1 MSEIQINPLKEE
13 NKNSEY
19 YYKVLLYNLLSEIK
33 SEIFEAKTNITK
45 NEYTENINQT
55 TIPKLITSISDSIK
69 ILISEKIEIAKHEK
83 KNENDEKECT
93 FNIEEKFKYENLFK
107 KLEKYREME
116 NELKEMKSKLK
127 YKDDQV
133 LNKDKKDQEILLL
146 RSENSKLKNIINENN
161 KKINI
166 LNEEIKNLKIKIFNK
181 SQNYF
186 NESTKIN
193 ISKTIKD
200 SLNII
205 LSKVFD
211 IFGSNY
217 SIINYINMDIYKV
230 NPFDKLLDKYYKK
243 IEEIKITNKYLY
255 DEEMNQ
261 HMFNYKII
269 TYDYYEYKICRF
281 NFWGKIYTNQD
292 FPENINI
299 NPKIIENVRTTNEIE
314 IYNFLPEE
322 TKFIYFI
329 LKIVFERYSKSV
341 TKLKIYLIGLK
352 TLDDSLFTVLASYL
366 IHSKNIDTLILY
378 KKYKRNFPHLNQ
390 LLTWEEIEE
399 ERNEETNYEIPNFEN
414 ILYLY
419 NVLITK
425 TNLIELRLV
434 IFLDHYNFC
443 LLGLVLENNIHLKIL
458 DIINTSN
465 KEEYKNLN
473 NSFNEKNDIIGNNIL
488 DEIFIFFNYLFSEEN
503 LTELALKN
511 FNFISDINFMAVQAV
526 KTMKNLDKLN
536 LDSNIGLVN
545 GDNEIIKS
553 YNLSS
558 LTITQLNMGMTYFI
572 NIKKWFSLIHPLK
585 LQYLD
590 AGKCDFTSF
599 TSLCNYLENCHCK
612 KVIIRLDKP
621 VAFKK
626 VPGLFD
632 IISGAPMKSK
642 YLQYFYV
649 LNALN
654 EGIKEKDKYKDIYL
668 PKLFLSLKHNN
679 VLRKLSFSKPGIY
692 FYEIKNDEDFEF
704 HTFKYIKEKDY
715 NNVLF
720 MIKAMKKLFKHY
732 KGKTEGEV
740 DNIIKSIIMYRFS
753 TYRKLITI

>member
-1 MSEIQINPLKEE
+1 MNEIQINSLKEE

-19 YYKVLLYNLLSEIK
+19 YCKVLLYNLLSEIK
-33 SEIFEAKTNITK
+33 SEIFESKTNIEK
-45 NEYTENINQT
+45 DEYKENINQT
-55 TIPKLITSISDSIK
+55 TIPKLITSIRDSIK

-83 KNENDEKECT
+83 KNENENDEKECT
-93 FNIEEKFKYENLFK
+93 FNKEEKFKYENLFK

-116 NELKEMKSKLK
+116 DELKEMKSKLK
-127 YKDDQV
+127 YKDGHDS
-133 LNKDKKDQEILLL
+133 NDDKKDQEILLL

-181 SQNYF
+181 SQNYYK
-186 NESTKIN
+186 ESTKSN
-193 ISKTIKD
+193 ISKTTKD

-205 LSKVFD
+205 LSKTYD

-243 IEEIKITNKYLY
+243 IKDIKITNKYLY
-255 DEEMNQ
+255 NEEMTQ

-299 NPKIIENVRTTNEIE
+299 NPKIIENMRTTNEIE

-366 IHSKNIDTLILY
+366 INSKNIDTLVLY
-378 KKYKRNFPHLNQ
+378 KKYKSKFPHLNQ

-399 ERNEETNYEIPNFEN
+399 EKKEETQYKMPNFEG
-414 ILYLY
+414 ILNLY
-419 NVLITK
+419 NALITK
-425 TNLIELRLV
+425 TNLIELRLE
-434 IFLDHYNFC
+434 IFLDHCNFS
-443 LLGLVLENNIHLKIL
+443 LLGLVLKNNINLKIL
-458 DIINTSN
+458 DIRNISS
-465 KEEYKNLN
+465 L
-473 NSFNEKNDIIGNNIL
+473 NEKDDENDDIGNNIL

-503 LTELALKN
+503 LTELSLTN
-511 FNFISDINFMAVQAV
+511 FNFISDINFMAVQAA

-536 LDSNIGLVN
+536 LDSNIGLVDC
-545 GDNEIIKS
+545 DNEIIKS

-558 LTITQLNMGMTYFI
+558 LPMTQLNMGITYFT

-590 AGKCDFTSF
+590 AGICDFTSF
-599 TSLCNYLENCHCK
+599 TSLCKYLENCHCK
-612 KVIIRLDKP
+612 KVIITLDEP
-621 VAFKK
+621 VAFFKI
-626 VPGLFD
+626 PGLFD
-632 IISGAPMKSK
+632 IIIGGPMKSK

-649 LNALN
+649 LKALN
-654 EGIKEKDKYKDIYL
+654 EDVKKKVKYNDEYL
-668 PKLFLSLKHNN
+668 PKLYLNLRNNN
-679 VLRKLSFSKPGIY
+679 VIRKLSFSKPGIH
-692 FYEIKNDEDFEF
+692 FYEIKNDEDSEF

-720 MIKAMKKLFKHY
+720 MIKAMKKLFENY
-732 KGKTEGEV
+732 KGRKEGEV
-740 DNIIKSIIMYRFS
+740 EYIIKNIIMYRFS
-753 TYRKLITI
+753 TNRTFITI